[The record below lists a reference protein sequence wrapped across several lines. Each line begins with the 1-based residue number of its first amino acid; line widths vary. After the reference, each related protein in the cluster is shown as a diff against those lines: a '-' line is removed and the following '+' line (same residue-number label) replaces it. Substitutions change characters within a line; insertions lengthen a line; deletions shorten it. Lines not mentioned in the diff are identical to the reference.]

1 MKVISIV
8 NTKGGVGKSTLT
20 CNLAVAAAQDNK
32 NVLIIDGDG
41 KQASSLAFRALREK
55 DDITAISI
63 TTPTIN
69 KDIKKFSDF
78 DIIFIDVGGRD
89 STISRSAIM
98 AAAEGLLLIP
108 VLPSNYDI
116 WATEDTFKLLGEARA
131 FIDIKAYAVFNQ
143 VLPNTN
149 IKIVKEAKLA
159 LEEMSLEYNVPL
171 LDQYLYSRVDYKSSV
186 GEGKGVIEYNSKSK
200 AALEVINLYEEIK
213 LKLKE
218 N

>member
-116 WATEDTFKLLGEARA
+116 WATEDTFKLLDEARA

-149 IKIVKEAKLA
+149 IKIVKEAKFA

-200 AALEVINLYEEIK
+200 AALEVVNLYEEIK

>member
-1 MKVISIV
+1 MKVVSIV

-20 CNLAVAAAQDNK
+20 CNLAVAAALDNK

-41 KQASSLAFRALREK
+41 KQASSLAFRALRENN
-55 DDITAISI
+55 DITAISI

-78 DIIFIDVGGRD
+78 DIIFVDVGGRD

-98 AAAEGLLLIP
+98 AAAEGILLIP

-116 WATEDTFKLLGEARA
+116 WATEDTFKLLGEART
-131 FIDIKAYAVFNQ
+131 FIDIKAFAVFNQ
-143 VLPNTN
+143 VLPNSN
-149 IKIVKEAKLA
+149 IKIVKEAKAA

-200 AALEVINLYEEIK
+200 AALEIISLYEEIK

>member
-116 WATEDTFKLLGEARA
+116 WATEDTFKLLDEARA

>member
-116 WATEDTFKLLGEARA
+116 WATEDTFKLLDEARA

-200 AALEVINLYEEIK
+200 AALEVVNLYEEIK